1 MWRGRRWPIPL
12 TYSVGSSQNGD
23 NETTLILVN
32 PVSQAQPNRTV
43 SRDRGLGIGVS
54 ASGSRIGRQ
63 ALAWSPIAGNYLVA
77 VSEAAMSSPYLTI
90 VVPSGAC

>member
-1 MWRGRRWPIPL
+1 MWRGSRWPIPL

-32 PVSQAQPNRTV
+32 PVSQAQPNRTA
-43 SRDRGLGIGVS
+43 SRHRGLS
-54 ASGSRIGRQ
+54 SGSRIGRQ
-63 ALAWSPIAGNYLVA
+63 ALAWSPIAGNCLVA

-90 VVPSGAC
+90 VGPSGAC